1 MNRGHLIGYQFSGVN
16 DEGKNLVPMTA
27 CLNSG
32 NYKGTDEGNQ
42 SGMLY
47 YENRLD
53 NWLALHPNY
62 WLDYK
67 VTAIYSGDELLPR
80 QVELQYVGIDS
91 SGNLLEIKLGG
102 DKETL
107 DSQGVTH
114 VILVNQSP
122 NAEINYADGTATNTV
137 TEFTEAPSEPSSES
151 SQVTE
156 QPSSEPEPVQPA
168 QEESRT
174 VYVARHGTADVYWYD
189 INSMPSNTNKANV
202 VTMTEADAL
211 AQGKRHTS
219 KE

>member
-1 MNRGHLIGYQFSGVN
+1 
-16 DEGKNLVPMTA
+16 
-27 CLNSG
+27 
-32 NYKGTDEGNQ
+32 
-42 SGMLY
+42 MLY

-80 QVELQYVGIDS
+80 QVELQYVGIDG

-114 VILVNQSP
+114 VVLDNQSP

-156 QPSSEPEPVQPA
+156 QPSSEPEPVQPI
-168 QEESRT
+168 QEENRT

-189 INSMPSNTNKANV
+189 INSMTSNTNKANV

>member
-1 MNRGHLIGYQFSGVN
+1 
-16 DEGKNLVPMTA
+16 MTA
-27 CLNSG
+27 WLNSG

-114 VILVNQSP
+114 DVLDNQSP

-137 TEFTEAPSEPSSES
+137 TEFTEAPSEPS
-151 SQVTE
+151 
-156 QPSSEPEPVQPA
+156 PE
-168 QEESRT
+168 R
-174 VYVARHGTADVYWYD
+174 
-189 INSMPSNTNKANV
+189 
-202 VTMTEADAL
+202 
-211 AQGKRHTS
+211 
-219 KE
+219 